1 VIAGS
6 GLRNGPRDRLPAC
19 LTLACSDA
27 RPPAM
32 TRSLLSSLTGLSIA
46 TLALG
51 GCITV
56 KAPDKPIE
64 INLNINVK
72 QEVVVSL
79 KKDAEDFIANN
90 PDLFPK

>member
-1 VIAGS
+1 MMRWLIPAL
-6 GLRNGPRDRLPAC
+6 GLA
-19 LTLACSDA
+19 
-27 RPPAM
+27 
-32 TRSLLSSLTGLSIA
+32 LTG
-46 TLALG
+46 
-51 GCITV
+51 CVTV

-79 KKDAEDFIANN
+79 KKDAEDFINSN

>member
-1 VIAGS
+1 MMRYIPLSVA
-6 GLRNGPRDRLPAC
+6 A
-19 LTLACSDA
+19 LA
-27 RPPAM
+27 
-32 TRSLLSSLTGLSIA
+32 I
-46 TLALG
+46 G
-51 GCITV
+51 GCVTV

>member
-1 VIAGS
+1 MMRIA
-6 GLRNGPRDRLPAC
+6 
-19 LTLACSDA
+19 
-27 RPPAM
+27 
-32 TRSLLSSLTGLSIA
+32 LSCAALMLTG
-46 TLALG
+46 
-51 GCITV
+51 CVTV

-79 KKDAEDFIANN
+79 KKDAEDFIASN

>member
-1 VIAGS
+1 MTS
-6 GLRNGPRDRLPAC
+6 RLFPCLGLLLAAC
-19 LTLACSDA
+19 V
-27 RPPAM
+27 
-32 TRSLLSSLTGLSIA
+32 
-46 TLALG
+46 
-51 GCITV
+51 TV

>member
-1 VIAGS
+1 MII
-6 GLRNGPRDRLPAC
+6 RC
-19 LTLACSDA
+19 LTLS
-27 RPPAM
+27 
-32 TRSLLSSLTGLSIA
+32 RSGASPWPMMRWYFLCPVI
-46 TLALG
+46 LALP

-79 KKDAEDFIANN
+79 KQDASDFIASN

>member
-1 VIAGS
+1 MTT
-6 GLRNGPRDRLPAC
+6 PC
-19 LTLACSDA
+19 LTL
-27 RPPAM
+27 
-32 TRSLLSSLTGLSIA
+32 TRSGASPLWMMRWLIPCVG
-46 TLALG
+46 LALG
-51 GCITV
+51 GCVTV

>member
-1 VIAGS
+1 MKGPNLTMKGS
-6 GLRNGPRDRLPAC
+6 GASLC
-19 LTLACSDA
+19 LLM
-27 RPPAM
+27 P
-32 TRSLLSSLTGLSIA
+32 LLS
-46 TLALG
+46 

-90 PDLFPK
+90 PELFLQ

>member
-1 VIAGS
+1 MNS
-6 GLRNGPRDRLPAC
+6 LC
-19 LTLACSDA
+19 LTL
-27 RPPAM
+27 R
-32 TRSLLSSLTGLSIA
+32 RSGASPWSMKRWTFLCCAGLTLS
-46 TLALG
+46 

-79 KKDAEDFIANN
+79 KQDASDFIASN

>member
-1 VIAGS
+1 MT
-6 GLRNGPRDRLPAC
+6 RPC
-19 LTLACSDA
+19 LTVSHRDA
-27 RPPAM
+27 TYRPV
-32 TRSLLSSLTGLSIA
+32 TRWFLTCCAGF
-46 TLALG
+46 ALT

-79 KKDAEDFIANN
+79 KQDASDFIASN
-90 PDLFPK
+90 PELFPK

>member
-1 VIAGS
+1 MKT
-6 GLRNGPRDRLPAC
+6 PC
-19 LTLACSDA
+19 LTLTRSGAS
-27 RPPAM
+27 PLAM
-32 TRSLLSSLTGLSIA
+32 TRWLLPCAG
-46 TLALG
+46 LALS
-51 GCITV
+51 GCVTV

-79 KKDAEDFIANN
+79 KQDASDFIANN

>member
-1 VIAGS
+1 MRRLLP
-6 GLRNGPRDRLPAC
+6 GLG
-19 LTLACSDA
+19 
-27 RPPAM
+27 
-32 TRSLLSSLTGLSIA
+32 
-46 TLALG
+46 LALA
-51 GCITV
+51 GCVTV

-79 KKDAEDFIANN
+79 KKDAEDFITNN

>member
-1 VIAGS
+1 MNS
-6 GLRNGPRDRLPAC
+6 LC
-19 LTLACSDA
+19 LTL
-27 RPPAM
+27 R
-32 TRSLLSSLTGLSIA
+32 RSGASPWSMKRWTLLCCAGLTLS
-46 TLALG
+46 

-79 KKDAEDFIANN
+79 KQDASDFIASN

>member
-1 VIAGS
+1 M
-6 GLRNGPRDRLPAC
+6 RR
-19 LTLACSDA
+19 
-27 RPPAM
+27 
-32 TRSLLSSLTGLSIA
+32 TGLTKRGLGLTKAAMRKMFLIGA
-46 TLALG
+46 LGANGLLG
-51 GCITV
+51 GCINV
-56 KAPDKPIE
+56 SAPDKPIE

>member
-1 VIAGS
+1 MNGS
-6 GLRNGPRDRLPAC
+6 R
-19 LTLACSDA
+19 LTLARWGASP
-27 RPPAM
+27 RGM
-32 TRSLLSSLTGLSIA
+32 IRWFILGIGG
-46 TLALG
+46 LALS

-79 KKDAEDFIANN
+79 KKDAEDFISNN